1 MTITLVPTSAPDR
14 IDAIITRETQTGA
27 YTKASLQ
34 ELALDSSYLAL
45 FGRGFEPREV
55 SRS

>member
-1 MTITLVPTSAPDR
+1 MTLVPTSALDR
-14 IDAIITRETQTGA
+14 IDAIITRETETGT

-45 FGRGFEPREV
+45 FGLGFEPPTV
-55 SRS
+55 SRP